1 MASHNWFEECPYCG
15 FEKMLVSSYRDIY
28 FEVICPI
35 CGYARWTDEKIP
47 NAEDVELAKRTIS
60 EMKVEEI
67 ENVVESY
74 HEENVPL
81 IARLKDEPPSKG

>member
-1 MASHNWFEECPYCG
+1 
-15 FEKMLVSSYRDIY
+15 MLVSSYRNIY

-67 ENVVESY
+67 ENVIESY